1 MRDELTNDDFNSSD
15 VLNSIGDELDNFT
28 AKNIQIDSRR
38 RLEDALEERRL
49 NRELREF
56 DFDDI
61 DD

>member
-28 AKNIQIDSRR
+28 AKNLQIDARR

-49 NRELREF
+49 SRELREF